1 MKAFSKSDQ
10 TKAHIMRAAIA
21 LFTERGF
28 AGCSLRDIA
37 TAAGLNMGLI
47 RYHFGSKADLYR
59 DTLSYLAE
67 PYNRACLTAL
77 HETLALDSRS
87 ASDILY
93 AWLAAPYTHWDEEGS
108 LVDGESV
115 LRFLNKMGYESS
127 ELTRD
132 VYESHFSFA
141 LEQWHDALVSHYPQ
155 LGRGDWF
162 WCLTCLRGMYFN
174 VVAHNDFTLW
184 SLPAIHGKE
193 SALYRLADDVA
204 QLLASYERKSV
215 L

>member
-1 MKAFSKSDQ
+1 
-10 TKAHIMRAAIA
+10 MRAAIA

-28 AGCSLRDIA
+28 AGCSLRDIS
-37 TAAGLNMGLI
+37 TAADVNMGLI
-47 RYHFGSKADLYR
+47 RYHFGTKADLYR

-77 HETLALDSRS
+77 EETLLADSPT

-93 AWLAAPYTHWDEEGS
+93 AWLAAPYTHWDADES

-115 LRFLNKMGYESS
+115 LRFLNKMGYESP

-141 LEQWHDALVSHYPQ
+141 LEQWQEALVAHYPQ

-174 VVAHNDFTLW
+174 IIAHNNFTLW
-184 SLPAIHGKE
+184 SLPAINGKE

-204 QLLASYERKSV
+204 HMLANYEVKDTV
-215 L
+215 